1 VAQQACPRAM
11 AKNGLVICILVI
23 TLLLDQ
29 TTSLTSRLKARKHS
43 KRRVK
48 DKNGDLKTQIE
59 KLWTEVNALKEIQ
72 ALQTVCLRGTKVH
85 KKCYLA
91 SEGLKH
97 FYEANE
103 DCISKGG
110 ILVIPRN
117 YDEINALRDYGKR
130 SLPGVNDFWLGIND
144 MATEGK
150 FVDVNGVAISFVHW
164 DSAQPN
170 GGKRE
175 NCVLFS
181 QSAQGKWSDEVCRSS
196 KRYICEFT
204 IP

>member
-1 VAQQACPRAM
+1 MSVNANSSINIHNDHHA
-11 AKNGLVICILVI
+11 LFI
-23 TLLLDQ
+23 
-29 TTSLTSRLKARKHS
+29 
-43 KRRVK
+43 
-48 DKNGDLKTQIE
+48 TQIFFAIDQVHP
-59 KLWTEVNALKEIQ
+59 LLHSNSILICQ
-72 ALQTVCLRGTKVH
+72 IFFILTVCLRGTKFY

-91 SEGLKH
+91 SEGLKYYH
-97 FYEANE
+97 EANE

-110 ILVIPRN
+110 TLVIPRN
-117 YDEINALRDYGKR
+117 SDETNALRDYGKK
-130 SLPGVNDFWLGIND
+130 SMPGVNDFWLGIND
-144 MATEGK
+144 MVTDGK
-150 FVDVNGVAISFVHW
+150 FVDVNGATVSFLNW
-164 DSAQPN
+164 DRAQPN

>member
-1 VAQQACPRAM
+1 M
-11 AKNGLVICILVI
+11 AKSGIVIYILVI

-29 TTSLTSRLKARKHS
+29 TSSHTSKFKARKHS

-48 DKNGDLKTQIE
+48 EKDGDLKTQVE
-59 KLWTEVNALKEIQ
+59 KLWREVNALKEMQ
-72 ALQTVCLRGTKVH
+72 ALQSVCLRGTKFN

-91 SEGLKH
+91 SESSKH
-97 FYEANE
+97 FHDANE

-110 ILVIPRN
+110 TLVIPRSS
-117 YDEINALRDYGKR
+117 DEINALRDYGKR

-144 MATEGK
+144 MVTEGK
-150 FVDVNGVAISFVHW
+150 FVDVNGITISFLNW
-164 DSAQPN
+164 DNAQPN

-175 NCVLFS
+175 NCALLS
-181 QSAQGKWSDEVCRSS
+181 QSAQGKWSDEVCGSS

>member
-1 VAQQACPRAM
+1 MAARYCPHINHDA
-11 AKNGLVICILVI
+11 NIYPC
-23 TLLLDQ
+23 LLGPVLGVVVHKRHPV
-29 TTSLTSRLKARKHS
+29 SLS
-43 KRRVK
+43 
-48 DKNGDLKTQIE
+48 NFPF
-59 KLWTEVNALKEIQ
+59 
-72 ALQTVCLRGTKVH
+72 TVCLRGTKVH

-97 FYEANE
+97 YHEANE

-110 ILVIPRN
+110 TLAVPRN
-117 YDEINALRDYGKR
+117 SDEISALRDYSKR

-144 MATEGK
+144 MVTEGK
-150 FVDVNGVAISFVHW
+150 FLDVHGFAVSFLNW
-164 DSAQPN
+164 DRAQPS

-181 QSAQGKWSDEVCRSS
+181 QSAQGKWSDEACRSS
-196 KRYICEFT
+196 KRYICEFI

>member
-1 VAQQACPRAM
+1 M
-11 AKNGLVICILVI
+11 AKWGLVICILVI
-23 TLLLDQ
+23 TLFLDQ
-29 TTSLTSRLKARKHS
+29 TTSHPSKLKGRKHS

-48 DKNGDLKTQIE
+48 
-59 KLWTEVNALKEIQ
+59 
-72 ALQTVCLRGTKVH
+72 VCLRGTKVH

-91 SEGLKH
+91 SEVSKH
-97 FYEANE
+97 FHEANE

-110 ILVIPRN
+110 TLVIPRN
-117 YDEINALRDYGKR
+117 SDETNALRDYGKQ
-130 SLPGVNDFWLGIND
+130 SLPGVNDFWVGIND
-144 MATEGK
+144 MVTEGK
-150 FVDVNGVAISFVHW
+150 FVDVHGAAISFLNW
-164 DSAQPN
+164 DRAQPS